1 MSMICAFFEAKMSV
15 FSDNFKKYRVFF
27 EPKRT
32 KSAAFRRERHFK
44 TGEFPR
50 YSIAALGSLSRFCF
64 LNQQL

>member
-15 FSDNFKKYRVFF
+15 FSGNFKKYRVFF
-27 EPKRT
+27 ESERA
-32 KSAAFRRERHFK
+32 KSAALSGKRHFK

>member
-15 FSDNFKKYRVFF
+15 FAGNFKKYRVFF
-27 EPKRT
+27 EPRER
-32 KSAAFRRERHFK
+32 KSAAFWEKQRFK
-44 TGEFPR
+44 TGIIPR